1 MRYTIRM
8 CCRRRKRGHEIIT
21 TTMDEKKILQK
32 LIDWGKN
39 PWAFLCEISYCYS
52 VLGAAFI
59 YYFKNIYHP
68 RKRTRKI
75 EKGKKHQ
82 IRKRKKTHQ
91 IIDIRQSSRL
101 RAVSP
106 FRFSL
111 SRESKK
117 IKKIPPIKLTV
128 ALKHHVTSPSL
139 RRRNLTRESQLNKK

>member
-1 MRYTIRM
+1 MSVPL
-8 CCRRRKRGHEIIT
+8 RGDKLLLFCVASCFHLFLLEYRVIL
-21 TTMDEKKILQK
+21 EKER
-32 LIDWGKN
+32 GK
-39 PWAFLCEISYCYS
+39 S
-52 VLGAAFI
+52 
-59 YYFKNIYHP
+59 
-68 RKRTRKI
+68 R
-75 EKGKKHQ
+75 KGKKHQ

-128 ALKHHVTSPSL
+128 ALKHRVTSPSL
-139 RRRNLTRESQLNKK
+139 RRRNFTRESQLIKK

>member
-1 MRYTIRM
+1 MSVPL
-8 CCRRRKRGHEIIT
+8 RG
-21 TTMDEKKILQK
+21 DK
-32 LIDWGKN
+32 LLLFCV
-39 PWAFLCEISYCYS
+39 ASCFHLFLLEYR
-52 VLGAAFI
+52 V
-59 YYFKNIYHP
+59 
-68 RKRTRKI
+68 R
-75 EKGKKHQ
+75 KGKKHQ

-139 RRRNLTRESQLNKK
+139 RRRNLIRESQLIKR

>member
-1 MRYTIRM
+1 M
-8 CCRRRKRGHEIIT
+8 
-21 TTMDEKKILQK
+21 
-32 LIDWGKN
+32 
-39 PWAFLCEISYCYS
+39 
-52 VLGAAFI
+52 LGAAFI

-111 SRESKK
+111 SLGSETMKKKGPSKNND
-117 IKKIPPIKLTV
+117 
-128 ALKHHVTSPSL
+128 S
-139 RRRNLTRESQLNKK
+139 NNNNNNNNNNNKNK